1 LNPKKNPMKKILL
14 FLAVMLLY
22 ITQSYSQATFNTG
35 GIKVDVSE
43 YGRIRI
49 ATTDGTKQLERASIL
64 VGTSPTD
71 VFDYTNDANTLD
83 DFVLVTNPLKSD
95 FEIYGSVDNTY
106 SDLPPNVIVKHNVY
120 GWNNG
125 EYTIVR
131 FNIKN
136 NETDPLTT
144 TLAGL
149 DIIPSLNDDYGFDSV
164 SYLSTEGVIRFHKGN
179 EVNMGMKL
187 LSSTLTS
194 LYSFEWYDSYS
205 VDTDYWTWMNHGSL
219 QALYASTTADG
230 PVTITSQGSVTLAP
244 GESFNV
250 YYALALGAD
259 QTAMLANIT
268 AAVTKYEALIV
279 GVAKVAPSANE
290 LSLGQN
296 SPNPFKHSTTISYQ
310 LPDDGL
316 VSLKVYNTVGTEV
329 ADLVNSNQTK
339 GTHSIQYNGND
350 LPDGM
355 YYYTLRFNGQVKSN
369 KMFLNK

>member
-1 LNPKKNPMKKILL
+1 MKKILL